1 MDLKQTGRKV
11 AVHLNEAQEGKGL
24 RALLNAAMNLG
35 CIKKE
40 ESY

>member
-1 MDLKQTGRKV
+1 MNLKQTGRNV
-11 AVHLNEAQEGKGL
+11 VVQLNEAQDRDGL
-24 RALLNAAMNLG
+24 RALLNAIMNLV